1 MLACLQDEPV
11 NSIVTRLIN
20 AHMTRYAYRW
30 STARKNGKKGVHL
43 LTSHSDKATCC
54 SYFSPVWNQSWVK
67 KCSQSLGLVALHLLA
82 GWDTH
87 HCGLELSAA
96 RPSSPAPFSRAH
108 NSITPF
114 STRRLV
120 ELCGEPWLANCIWDT
135 GFVTEKH
142 TCPEEPLGKAFNT
155 QLLLLG
161 DEHQRAKG
169 LMRTKWSEAFP
180 ALKD

>member
-1 MLACLQDEPV
+1 MWLQDEPV
-11 NSIVTRLIN
+11 NSIMTWLIN
-20 AHMTRYAYRW
+20 THMTRYAYRW
-30 STARKNGKKGVHL
+30 STARKNGKKVVIFS
-43 LTSHSDKATCC
+43 LTGHYFSMNYSDKATCC
-54 SYFSPVWNQSWVK
+54 SYFSPVWIQSWVK
-67 KCSQSLGLVALHLLA
+67 KCSLSLGLVALHLLA

-87 HCGLELSAA
+87 HCSLELSAA

-142 TCPEEPLGKAFNT
+142 TCPGQPLGKAFNT
-155 QLLLLG
+155 QLLLG
-161 DEHQRAKG
+161 DK
-169 LMRTKWSEAFP
+169 L
-180 ALKD
+180 